1 MIDRALSETKT
12 ALTALPADIIQFFEL
27 CDLYVT
33 VQEHTMCK
41 EPSHEKSFEELM
53 LRF

>member
-1 MIDRALSETKT
+1 M
-12 ALTALPADIIQFFEL
+12 TALPADLIQFFEL

-41 EPSHEKSFEELM
+41 EQSPEKSFEELM
-53 LRF
+53 LRFVKAAEEIAQNT